1 MRRALVIAIL
11 VMTVTRL
18 YAGDEK
24 NEAPP
29 SFTNLQQAVQFISAS
44 LTTTNFVAIR
54 HACVSPKGKPKDHIL
69 LSLKQ
74 KHKETPLPELY
85 AKTSFPTNSPRFKLG
100 GHMKELGSIHI
111 DFQKEKDLWR
121 LTSIWMCR

>member
-1 MRRALVIAIL
+1 MRKTLVTVAL

-18 YAGDEK
+18 YASGEK
-24 NEAPP
+24 TEAPP
-29 SFTNLQQAVQFISAS
+29 SFTNLQQAVQFISSS

-54 HACVSPKGKPKDHIL
+54 NACVSPKGKPKDHIL

-85 AKTSFPTNSPRFKLG
+85 AKISFPTNSPRFKLG

-111 DFQKEKDLWR
+111 DFQKEKDVWS